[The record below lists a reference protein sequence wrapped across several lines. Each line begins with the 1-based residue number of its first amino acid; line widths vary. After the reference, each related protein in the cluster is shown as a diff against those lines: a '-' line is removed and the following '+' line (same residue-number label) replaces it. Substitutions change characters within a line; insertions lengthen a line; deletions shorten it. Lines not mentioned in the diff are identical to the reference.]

1 MTEEVGGPNRPE
13 RPEPERPEGA
23 GSSSRAARPHRF
35 PPKLVRRLTLV
46 PLGFVICTLLVVTA
60 PVLFLVAAV
69 VDLFSDRRM
78 PTLRIV
84 ALAVA
89 WALSDVLGLLALLG
103 LWIVSGAGLLMRSP
117 RIQNAHYAVMR
128 FWLAGVSWAAGRLFR
143 LRIRIE
149 DSPERRLGP
158 VLVFSRH
165 AGPGNS
171 LMLLGML
178 MRGFRRRP
186 RVVML
191 EKLQLEPF
199 FDVIGNRL
207 PNRFIRHDPARRDR
221 SLEEIAELAAGTGKA
236 DAFVLFPEG
245 KDFTPLLRLRAIA
258 SLRRRGHE
266 EEARLAETMERV
278 LPPRSAGVTAALRAA
293 PEADVVFVAHTVLED
308 LGSFRDLRRRGPLDR
323 PVLARYWR
331 IPASEVPRDEE
342 ALVRWL
348 YEWWA
353 RIDAWIDA
361 WIDARAA
368 AGTGAGTDAGTAS
381 GTGARADV
389 QGS

>member
-1 MTEEVGGPNRPE
+1 
-13 RPEPERPEGA
+13 
-23 GSSSRAARPHRF
+23 
-35 PPKLVRRLTLV
+35 LTLV
-46 PLGFVICTLLVVTA
+46 PFGFVVCVLLVVAA
-60 PVLFLVAAV
+60 PVLLAVVAAI
-69 VDLFSDRRM
+69 DLLSDRRM
-78 PTLRIV
+78 PTVRIV
-84 ALAVA
+84 ALAVV
-89 WALSDVLGLLALLG
+89 WALFDVLGLLMLLV
-103 LWIVSGAGLLMRSP
+103 LWPVSGRTLIARLDGARD
-117 RIQNAHYAVMR
+117 AHYAVMR
-128 FWLAGVSWAAGRLFR
+128 FWTAGVGWAAGRLFG

-149 DSPERRLGP
+149 DPPQRRLGP

-171 LMLLGML
+171 LMLVGML
-178 MRGFRRRP
+178 MRVFRRRP
-186 RVVML
+186 RIVML

-207 PNRFIRHDPARRDR
+207 PNRFIRHDPAHRDR
-221 SLEEIAELAAGTGKA
+221 SLEGIAGLAAGTGEA

-245 KDFTPLLRLRAIA
+245 KDFTPRLRQRAIA

-266 EEARLAETMERV
+266 DEARRAERMERV
-278 LPPRSAGVTAALRAA
+278 LPPRSAGVAAAVRSA

-308 LGSFRDLRRRGPLDR
+308 VGELRSLRRLGRLGR

-342 ALVRWL
+342 ALVPWL

-361 WIDARAA
+361 RTGSSPRTVAGPRGSVALETDPSGGAPTTVGADGA
-368 AGTGAGTDAGTAS
+368 GTVAGTGA
-381 GTGARADV
+381 ADV
-389 QGS
+389 RDAIHPGAEADLQADVGGP